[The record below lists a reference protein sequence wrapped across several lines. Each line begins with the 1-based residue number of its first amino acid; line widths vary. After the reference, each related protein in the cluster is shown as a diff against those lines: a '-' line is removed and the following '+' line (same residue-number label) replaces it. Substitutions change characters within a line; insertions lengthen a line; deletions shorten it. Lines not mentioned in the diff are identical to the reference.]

1 MSLTKMESSYATSN
15 EMQSSVAVGTAE
27 RGLSHP
33 SLLPCL
39 GIVPLPR
46 SRVDHMLALCKQIK
60 NYARLWRFR
69 GLLCAS
75 SRLLRCMRDA
85 SLAACIPSSQ

>member
-1 MSLTKMESSYATSN
+1 MESSYATSN
-15 EMQSSVAVGTAE
+15 EMRSSVAVGTAE

-33 SLLPCL
+33 SLLPRL

-46 SRVDHMLALCKQIK
+46 GGVDHMLSLSKRNCCLFFF
-60 NYARLWRFR
+60 YARLWRFR
-69 GLLCAS
+69 GLLCVS
-75 SRLLRCMRDA
+75 SRLLRRMRDA